1 MKTAYIFPGQG
12 SQFSGMGK
20 DLYDSSA
27 QAKALFQKADEI
39 LGFDISE
46 IGDKGHPACRFPS
59 FRNIGAVPSGF
70 QAGYD
75 GRPFAWRIQRPGGSR
90 SH

>member
-46 IGDKGHPACRFPS
+46 
-59 FRNIGAVPSGF
+59 
-70 QAGYD
+70 
-75 GRPFAWRIQRPGGSR
+75 
-90 SH
+90 